1 MIILLFAGGLLGL
14 ITSSILMMI
23 VLHRL
28 SPYLNSYKQKS
39 LRDSHTTPLP
49 RLGGI
54 SIFWGFI
61 LTLLIIWFL
70 PFDERGLSLESLPQ
84 YRLMGLL
91 LGGLLAW
98 SIGIVD
104 DLFDIHIRWKLLGQG
119 GIAMIAIMLG
129 FEILSINLPFIPKFS
144 LGFLSWP
151 VTILW
156 IGGVMNAVN
165 LIDGI
170 DGLASGISIIALL
183 VLASICWFESQYVLL
198 LVILAL
204 IGTTFGFFSFNH
216 PPASIFMGDSG
227 SLFLGYSLAVLSL
240 WVTKAENS
248 IHTAVPLLILAIPL
262 LDTGFAFFRR
272 FLKGIPFYSADKDHI
287 HHRLITKGYSP
298 FFVLLVLTFISLLF
312 GLMAIF
318 AYTNPFYHGYSYL
331 GGAILAY
338 LILYWLEYDIIRNP
352 LSTMFHKKT
361 HQKRRSLMMAIGE
374 NIDSFLEKEP
384 DQESVLRSFVYW
396 TDLVEVSQSELSYN
410 GNLVWQ
416 KGSEYSSQR
425 MLLFKKES
433 WELRL
438 ALPESSWTVDS
449 DVKGNLLEK
458 VSMALL
464 SRLEKIDRLQP
475 QTSSQLTSNI

>member
-39 LRDSHTTPLP
+39 LRDSHAAPLP

-91 LGGLLAW
+91 LGGLLSW
-98 SIGIVD
+98 SIGIAD

-156 IGGVMNAVN
+156 IVGVMNAVN

-170 DGLASGISIIALL
+170 DGLASGISI
-183 VLASICWFESQYVLL
+183 
-198 LVILAL
+198 
-204 IGTTFGFFSFNH
+204 
-216 PPASIFMGDSG
+216 
-227 SLFLGYSLAVLSL
+227 
-240 WVTKAENS
+240 
-248 IHTAVPLLILAIPL
+248 
-262 LDTGFAFFRR
+262 
-272 FLKGIPFYSADKDHI
+272 
-287 HHRLITKGYSP
+287 
-298 FFVLLVLTFISLLF
+298 
-312 GLMAIF
+312 
-318 AYTNPFYHGYSYL
+318 
-331 GGAILAY
+331 
-338 LILYWLEYDIIRNP
+338 
-352 LSTMFHKKT
+352 
-361 HQKRRSLMMAIGE
+361 
-374 NIDSFLEKEP
+374 
-384 DQESVLRSFVYW
+384 
-396 TDLVEVSQSELSYN
+396 
-410 GNLVWQ
+410 
-416 KGSEYSSQR
+416 
-425 MLLFKKES
+425 
-433 WELRL
+433 
-438 ALPESSWTVDS
+438 
-449 DVKGNLLEK
+449 
-458 VSMALL
+458 
-464 SRLEKIDRLQP
+464 
-475 QTSSQLTSNI
+475 